1 MISTMVRPEDTL
13 RMPRPYRELEEEDAS
28 KHAPEPAVPSSSS
41 SSSNTDGSI
50 KSEEEATLMNGS
62 IGDTSDKTTKLPSGS
77 RVLTPEETIQLARRA
92 VENGIQETKRSL
104 AGSEAVGDVVK
115 PKLTID
121 LGHSNISRIPEPVV
135 DAIKDEVER
144 CVAINGPV
152 RPSVA
157 WRATGVV
164 FVLENE
170 AYSVLGSR
178 YGTINWSIFHTVLR
192 SALIFGTL
200 TSELTTSVNSPKE
213 YAQLDLFLEFTPLLT
228 FPHPQVIKLPLLE
241 ILDLSRNKISQ
252 LPEEIKKLTSL
263 RVLSVMQNR
272 LDDLPLGISDMNKL
286 QILKVAGNPLQ
297 YPLRRVLETSEAEI
311 ASSTMTDNEKEV
323 ALTAELK
330 RFLKT
335 RQPINPQDIE
345 KSNEISEGILDTPKP
360 VKRGVS
366 SRFPVIP
373 STGDSASDPKS
384 PSLSRP
390 PPIPIKS
397 HYRIASGHGA
407 MHSGLQRPGHIPG
420 ASERNRSNSEGI
432 IQASFATRSKRMG
445 VVSRKNTDLGTL
457 DEMRPYRNSHLRGL
471 SYGSILRTRPS
482 ISNSSSPSSPRERRR
497 PRDGFVNRMSS
508 LPEHKGEW
516 ETGDPIINNAKGI
529 LFALFQVQSHVYAL
543 INVIKRDDDRR
554 NSLEIVFYNASTHVD
569 RLNEAIEN
577 AENSRSD
584 DAEPVRMSYEE
595 AVKRECETC
604 IMAYSHVGTQLRNSL
619 DKIVANGDSRYIRS
633 LMLMIFGSVVELR
646 NASAGLE
653 VPVGT
658 PTQSTE
664 RPPVLEISK
673 ESAKPDRF
681 PGPTVTPTRGRE
693 PSFSTRRLRSDTT
706 ILHPQINTNGP
717 LPSAATYQSA
727 VSSPGLSSTP
737 FSYGARS
744 RSSSRSNHINTSV
757 PSSLAT
763 PRSGESFPPMPTTVI
778 PRINPLTGLDEIEE
792 ERIFEKIFCQ
802 LMAAHSAA
810 LQALPLARRHF
821 KRSLEVAEQNGEFQ
835 DIQMLWNNLIRRC
848 RVCLEVSEAL
858 GVRLSNMKIK
868 EPGGGMRNQREF
880 WQLCKAF
887 MQSFVELVT
896 DMREVRSMHL
906 LPPDVIVILRPVQK
920 SSREAGRLIEAS
932 PWSYLADMAPG
943 NGPPAIYGP
952 PLPSQGPHQHNQH
965 HPQLNTSLSPSIA
978 LPATPLSAALGP
990 AAQATVPSTPAS
1002 AYSDKFFEGDV
1013 FQRADSL
1020 LSMPNQA
1027 PFFTRR

>member
-1 MISTMVRPEDTL
+1 M
-13 RMPRPYRELEEEDAS
+13 
-28 KHAPEPAVPSSSS
+28 
-41 SSSNTDGSI
+41 
-50 KSEEEATLMNGS
+50 
-62 IGDTSDKTTKLPSGS
+62 
-77 RVLTPEETIQLARRA
+77 
-92 VENGIQETKRSL
+92 
-104 AGSEAVGDVVK
+104 
-115 PKLTID
+115 
-121 LGHSNISRIPEPVV
+121 
-135 DAIKDEVER
+135 
-144 CVAINGPV
+144 
-152 RPSVA
+152 
-157 WRATGVV
+157 
-164 FVLENE
+164 
-170 AYSVLGSR
+170 
-178 YGTINWSIFHTVLR
+178 
-192 SALIFGTL
+192 
-200 TSELTTSVNSPKE
+200 
-213 YAQLDLFLEFTPLLT
+213 
-228 FPHPQVIKLPLLE
+228 
-241 ILDLSRNKISQ
+241 
-252 LPEEIKKLTSL
+252 
-263 RVLSVMQNR
+263 
-272 LDDLPLGISDMNKL
+272 
-286 QILKVAGNPLQ
+286 
-297 YPLRRVLETSEAEI
+297 
-311 ASSTMTDNEKEV
+311 
-323 ALTAELK
+323 
-330 RFLKT
+330 
-335 RQPINPQDIE
+335 
-345 KSNEISEGILDTPKP
+345 
-360 VKRGVS
+360 S

-390 PPIPIKS
+390 PPIPLRS
-397 HYRIASGHGA
+397 HYRIASGHSGA
-407 MHSGLQRPGHIPG
+407 LHSGLQRPGPIPG
-420 ASERNRSNSEGI
+420 ANERNRSNSEGI

-445 VVSRKNTDLGTL
+445 VISRKNTDLGTL
-457 DEMRPYRNSHLRGL
+457 NEMRPYRNSHLRGL
-471 SYGSILRTRPS
+471 SYGSTLRTRPS

-516 ETGDPIINNAKGI
+516 ETGDPIIKCAKGI

-569 RLNEAIEN
+569 RLNEALEN
-577 AENSRSD
+577 AEGSQSH
-584 DAEPVRMSYEE
+584 DAEPVRLTYE

-619 DKIVANGDSRYIRS
+619 DRIVAHGDSRYIRS

-646 NASAGLE
+646 NACAGLD

-658 PTQSTE
+658 HTQSTGK
-664 RPPVLEISK
+664 PAVPEINK
-673 ESAKPDRF
+673 EFAESDRF

-693 PSFSTRRLRSDTT
+693 PSFSSRRLRSDTT

-717 LPSAATYQSA
+717 LPSSATYQSA
-727 VSSPGLSSTP
+727 VSSPGFASTP

-763 PRSGESFPPMPTTVI
+763 PRSGESFPPMPTSVV

-792 ERIFEKIFCQ
+792 ERIFEKIFYQ
-802 LMAAHSAA
+802 LTAAYTAA
-810 LQALPLARRHF
+810 LQALPHARRHF
-821 KRSLEVAEQNGEFQ
+821 TRNLEVAEQSQEYE
-835 DIQMLWNNLIRRC
+835 DIRMLWNNLIRRC

-858 GVRLSNMKIK
+858 GLRLSNMKIK
-868 EPGGGMRNQREF
+868 EPGGGIRNQREF
-880 WQLCKAF
+880 WQLCKTF
-887 MQSFVELVT
+887 MHSFVELVT

-906 LPPDVIVILRPVQK
+906 LPPEVIVILRPVQK
-920 SSREAGRLIEAS
+920 ASREAGRLIEAS

-952 PLPSQGPHQHNQH
+952 PLPSQNPHHQNPH

>member
-1 MISTMVRPEDTL
+1 MNRGSSSFTMISTLVRPEDSL
-13 RMPRPYRELEEEDAS
+13 RMPRSYREPEEGDANRHS
-28 KHAPEPAVPSSSS
+28 PEPAAPLSSSS
-41 SSSNTDGSI
+41 STTEGSS
-50 KSEEEATLMNGS
+50 KSEDEATLVNGS
-62 IGDTSDKTTKLPSGS
+62 TGDTSSKSTKLRES
-77 RVLTPEETIQLARRA
+77 LTPEETIQLARRA

-135 DAIKDEVER
+135 DVIKDEVER
-144 CVAINGPV
+144 LSLWNNQLAHIPYRFAECSHLRYLNV
-152 RPSVA
+152 RSNNF
-157 WRATGVV
+157 RE
-164 FVLENE
+164 F
-170 AYSVLGSR
+170 
-178 YGTINWSIFHTVLR
+178 
-192 SALIFGTL
+192 
-200 TSELTTSVNSPKE
+200 PKG
-213 YAQLDLFLEFTPLLT
+213 
-228 FPHPQVIKLPLLE
+228 VIKLPLLE

-252 LPEEIKKLTSL
+252 LPEEVKKLTSL

-272 LDDLPLGISDMNKL
+272 LDDLPLGVSDMNKL
-286 QILKVAGNPLQ
+286 QILKVAGNPLR
-297 YPLRRVLETSEAEI
+297 YPLRKVIETSEAEI
-311 ASSTMTDNEKEV
+311 ASSMMSDNEKEV

-330 RFLKT
+330 RYLKA
-335 RQPINPQDIE
+335 RQPVTPSDFE
-345 KSNEISEGILDTPKP
+345 SNNESDGILDTPKP

-373 STGDSASDPKS
+373 STGDGADPKS

-390 PPIPIKS
+390 PPIPLKS
-397 HYRIASGHGA
+397 HYRIASGHGGA
-407 MHSGLQRPGHIPG
+407 LQILQRPGPIHG
-420 ASERNRSNSEGI
+420 ANERNRSNSEGI

-445 VVSRKNTDLGTL
+445 VISRKNTDLGTL

-497 PRDGFVNRMSS
+497 ARDGFVNRMSS
-508 LPEHKGEW
+508 LPEHKGER
-516 ETGDPIINNAKGI
+516 ETGDPIIESAKGI

-543 INVIKRDDDRR
+543 INVIKRDDHRR

-569 RLNEAIEN
+569 RLNEALEN
-577 AENSRSD
+577 AENSRAD
-584 DAEPVRMSYEE
+584 DAEPMRASYE

-604 IMAYSHVGTQLRNSL
+604 IIAYSHVGTQLRNSL
-619 DKIVANGDSRYIRS
+619 DRIVANGDSRYIRS
-633 LMLMIFGSVVELR
+633 LMLMLFGSVVELR
-646 NASAGLE
+646 NACACLE
-653 VPVGT
+653 VPVGNRLR
-658 PTQSTE
+658 PTGK
-664 RPPVLEISK
+664 PPVPEISR
-673 ESAKPDRF
+673 ESADSDRYHCS
-681 PGPTVTPTRGRE
+681 TVTPTRGRE

-706 ILHPQINTNGP
+706 ILHPQTNMHGP
-717 LPSAATYQSA
+717 LPASATFQSA
-727 VSSPGLSSTP
+727 VSSPGFAPTP

-763 PRSGESFPPMPTTVI
+763 PRSGESFPPMPTSVI
-778 PRINPLTGLDEIEE
+778 PKINPLTGLDEIEE
-792 ERIFEKIFCQ
+792 ERIFEKIFYQ
-802 LMAAHSAA
+802 LTAAYTAA
-810 LQALPLARRHF
+810 LQALPVARRHF
-821 KRSLEVAEQNGEFQ
+821 ARNLEVAEHNREFE
-835 DIQMLWNNLIRRC
+835 DIQMLWNNLIHRC

-858 GVRLSNMKIK
+858 GLRLSNMKVK

-906 LPPDVIVILRPVQK
+906 LPSEVIVILRPVQK
-920 SSREAGRLIEAS
+920 ASREAGRLIEAS
-932 PWSYLADMAPG
+932 PWSYLADLAPG

-952 PLPSQGPHQHNQH
+952 PLPSQTSQQQQHHHHHHHLHHHQH
-965 HPQLNTSLSPSIA
+965 HPQLNTNMSPSVA

-1027 PFFTRR
+1027 PFFSRR

>member
-1 MISTMVRPEDTL
+1 MISTMILPEDTI
-13 RMPRPYRELEEEDAS
+13 RMPRSYRDVEEADGNRQP
-28 KHAPEPAVPSSSS
+28 PEPIAPSPSSS
-41 SSSNTDGSI
+41 NAEGSV
-50 KSEEEATLMNGS
+50 KSEDEVTLINGAS
-62 IGDTSDKTTKLPSGS
+62 GDANSKSMKPLNGPPLLS
-77 RVLTPEETIQLARRA
+77 PEETIELARRA

-104 AGSEAVGDVVK
+104 AGSEAVSDVVK

-144 CVAINGPV
+144 LSLSNNHLVHIPYRFAECSHLRYLNI
-152 RPSVA
+152 
-157 WRATGVV
+157 RANN
-164 FVLENE
+164 FRE
-170 AYSVLGSR
+170 
-178 YGTINWSIFHTVLR
+178 F
-192 SALIFGTL
+192 
-200 TSELTTSVNSPKE
+200 PKG
-213 YAQLDLFLEFTPLLT
+213 
-228 FPHPQVIKLPLLE
+228 VIKLPLLE

-252 LPEEIKKLTSL
+252 LPEEIRKLTSL

-272 LDDLPLGISDMNKL
+272 LDDLPLGVSDMNKL
-286 QILKVAGNPLQ
+286 QILKVAGNPLR
-297 YPLRRVLETSEAEI
+297 YPLRRLLDTSEAEI

-323 ALTAELK
+323 AVTAELK

-335 RQPINPQDIE
+335 RQPVTPQDYDKI
-345 KSNEISEGILDTPKP
+345 NELSEGIMDTPKP
-360 VKRGVS
+360 VKRGIS

-390 PPIPIKS
+390 PPIPLKS
-397 HYRIASGHGA
+397 HYRIASGHGSTF
-407 MHSGLQRPGHIPG
+407 HSGLHRPGPIPG
-420 ASERNRSNSEGI
+420 INERNRSNSEGI

-445 VVSRKNTDLGTL
+445 VISRKNTDLGTL

-516 ETGDPIINNAKGI
+516 ETGEPIIKSAKGI
-529 LFALFQVQSHVYAL
+529 LFALFQVQSHVYSL
-543 INVIKRDDDRR
+543 INVIRRDEERR
-554 NSLEIVFYNASTHVD
+554 NSLEILFYNATTHVD
-569 RLNEAIEN
+569 RLNEALEI
-577 AENSRSD
+577 AENSRSGD
-584 DAEPVRMSYEE
+584 TEPMRASYE

-604 IMAYSHVGTQLRNSL
+604 IMAYSHVGAQLRNSL
-619 DKIVANGDSRYIRS
+619 DRIVANGDSRYVRS
-633 LMLMIFGSVVELR
+633 LMLMIFGSVIELR
-646 NASAGLE
+646 NACTSLE
-653 VPVGT
+653 FSVKSQT
-658 PTQSTE
+658 HPTGK
-664 RPPVLEISK
+664 PPVPEIYK
-673 ESAKPDRF
+673 EPPNPERY
-681 PGPTVTPTRGRE
+681 PGATVTPVRGRE

-706 ILHPQINTNGP
+706 ILHPQINVNGP
-717 LPSAATYQSA
+717 QPASTTYQSA
-727 VSSPGLSSTP
+727 VSSPGFAPTP

-763 PRSGESFPPMPTTVI
+763 PRSGESFPPMPTSVV

-792 ERIFEKIFCQ
+792 ERIFEKIFHQ
-802 LMAAHSAA
+802 LSAA
-810 LQALPLARRHF
+810 YTAALHALPIARRQF
-821 KRSLEVAEQNGEFQ
+821 EAKLAEQNREFG

-848 RVCLEVSEAL
+848 RACEDVSEAL
-858 GVRLSNMKIK
+858 GLRLSNMKIK

-880 WQLCKAF
+880 WQLCKTF
-887 MQSFVELVT
+887 MQSFVDLVT
-896 DMREVRSMHL
+896 DMREVRNMHL
-906 LPPDVIVILRPVQK
+906 LPSEVIVILRPVQK

-932 PWSYLADMAPG
+932 PWSYLADLAPG

-952 PLPSQGPHQHNQH
+952 PLPSQNHHNHTHHH
-965 HPQLNTSLSPSIA
+965 HPQLNTNLSPQFVN

-1027 PFFTRR
+1027 PFFARR

>member
-1 MISTMVRPEDTL
+1 MISTMIRPENTL
-13 RMPRPYRELEEEDAS
+13 RMLRPYREPEEDGAS
-28 KHAPEPAVPSSSS
+28 RHTPEPTAPSSS
-41 SSSNTDGSI
+41 SSSNTEGSV
-50 KSEEEATLMNGS
+50 KSEDEFTPVNGS
-62 IGDTSDKTTKLPSGS
+62 IGETSSITANSSNGPRGLS
-77 RVLTPEETIQLARRA
+77 PEETIQLARRA

-104 AGSEAVGDVVK
+104 AGSEAVSDVVK

-135 DAIKDEVER
+135 DVIKDEVER
-144 CVAINGPV
+144 LSLSNNQLVHIPYRFAECSHLRYLNI
-152 RPSVA
+152 
-157 WRATGVV
+157 RANN
-164 FVLENE
+164 FRE
-170 AYSVLGSR
+170 
-178 YGTINWSIFHTVLR
+178 F
-192 SALIFGTL
+192 
-200 TSELTTSVNSPKE
+200 PKG
-213 YAQLDLFLEFTPLLT
+213 
-228 FPHPQVIKLPLLE
+228 VIKLPLLE

-272 LDDLPLGISDMNKL
+272 LDELPLGISDMNKL
-286 QILKVAGNPLQ
+286 QILKVAGNPLR
-297 YPLRRVLETSEAEI
+297 YPLRKLLETSETEI
-311 ASSTMTDNEKEV
+311 ASSSTMTDNEKEV
-323 ALTAELK
+323 ALTGELK

-335 RQPINPQDIE
+335 RQPISTQEFE
-345 KSNEISEGILDTPKP
+345 KNNESSDGILDTPKP

-373 STGDSASDPKS
+373 STGDGVSDTKS

-390 PPIPIKS
+390 PPIPLKS
-397 HYRIASGHGA
+397 HYRIASGHG
-407 MHSGLQRPGHIPG
+407 SVFGLQRPGVFPG
-420 ASERNRSNSEGI
+420 LNERNRSNSEGI

-445 VVSRKNTDLGTL
+445 VISRKNTDLGTL

-497 PRDGFVNRMSS
+497 PKDEFVNRMSS

-516 ETGDPIINNAKGI
+516 ETGEPIIKSAKGI

-543 INVIKRDDDRR
+543 INVIKRDDERR

-569 RLNEAIEN
+569 RLNEALEN
-577 AENSRSD
+577 AENSRTD
-584 DAEPVRMSYEE
+584 EMEPMRTFYE

-619 DKIVANGDSRYIRS
+619 DRIVANGDPRYVRS
-633 LMLMIFGSVVELR
+633 LMLMIYGSVIELR
-646 NASAGLE
+646 NACAGLE

-658 PTQSTE
+658 QTK
-664 RPPVLEISK
+664 ISGK
-673 ESAKPDRF
+673 APGTDINRRSVNPDRF

-706 ILHPQINTNGP
+706 ILHPQINTNGT
-717 LPSAATYQSA
+717 LPASTTYHSA
-727 VSSPGLSSTP
+727 VSSPGFASTP

-763 PRSGESFPPMPTTVI
+763 PRSGESFPPMPTSVV

-792 ERIFEKIFCQ
+792 ERIFEKIFYQ
-802 LMAAHSAA
+802 LTAAYTAA
-810 LQALPLARRHF
+810 LQALPIARRQF
-821 KRSLEVAEQNGEFQ
+821 TRSLEVAEQNREFD

-848 RVCLEVSEAL
+848 RLCLEVSEAL
-858 GVRLSNMKIK
+858 GLRLSNMKIK

-906 LPPDVIVILRPVQK
+906 LPSEVIVILRPVQK
-920 SSREAGRLIEAS
+920 ASREAGRLIEAS

-943 NGPPAIYGP
+943 NAPPTIYGP
-952 PLPSQGPHQHNQH
+952 PLPSQNSHPHNQH
-965 HPQLNTSLSPSIA
+965 HPQLNTNLSPQSMH

>member
-1 MISTMVRPEDTL
+1 MISTMLRPEDTI
-13 RMPRPYRELEEEDAS
+13 RMPRPYRDFKEDDGNR
-28 KHAPEPAVPSSSS
+28 HNPDPTGPSSSS
-41 SSSNTDGSI
+41 PSNKDGSM
-50 KSEEEATLMNGS
+50 KSEDEVTLVNGTTGENS
-62 IGDTSDKTTKLPSGS
+62 SVTTKPPSGS
-77 RVLTPEETIQLARRA
+77 RLLSQEETIELARRA

-104 AGSEAVGDVVK
+104 AGSEAVSDVVK

-144 CVAINGPV
+144 LSLSNNHLVHIPYRFAECSHLRYLNI
-152 RPSVA
+152 
-157 WRATGVV
+157 RANN
-164 FVLENE
+164 FRE
-170 AYSVLGSR
+170 
-178 YGTINWSIFHTVLR
+178 F
-192 SALIFGTL
+192 
-200 TSELTTSVNSPKE
+200 PKG
-213 YAQLDLFLEFTPLLT
+213 
-228 FPHPQVIKLPLLE
+228 VIKLPLLE

-252 LPEEIKKLTSL
+252 LPEDIKKLTSL

-272 LDDLPLGISDMNKL
+272 LDDLPLGVSDMNKL
-286 QILKVAGNPLQ
+286 QILKVAGNPLR
-297 YPLRRVLETSEAEI
+297 YPLRRLLETSEAEI
-311 ASSTMTDNEKEV
+311 SSSTMTDNEKEV
-323 ALTAELK
+323 AVTAELK
-330 RFLKT
+330 RFFKT
-335 RQPINPQDIE
+335 RQPSTAQEFERINE
-345 KSNEISEGILDTPKP
+345 SSESILDTPKP

-373 STGDSASDPKS
+373 STGDGASDPKS

-390 PPIPIKS
+390 PPIPLRS
-397 HYRIASGHGA
+397 HYRIASGHGSA
-407 MHSGLQRPGHIPG
+407 VHSGLQRPGFIPG
-420 ASERNRSNSEGI
+420 LNERNRSNSEGI

-445 VVSRKNTDLGTL
+445 VISRKNTDLGTL
-457 DEMRPYRNSHLRGL
+457 NEMRPYRNSHLRGL

-482 ISNSSSPSSPRERRR
+482 ISNSPSPGSPRERRR
-497 PRDGFVNRMSS
+497 PKDGLVNRMSS

-516 ETGDPIINNAKGI
+516 ETGEPIIKSAKGI

-543 INVIKRDDDRR
+543 IDVIKRDDDRR

-569 RLNEAIEN
+569 RLNEALET
-577 AENSRSD
+577 AEASQTD
-584 DAEPVRMSYEE
+584 DAEPARASYE

-604 IMAYSHVGTQLRNSL
+604 IMAYSHVGTQLRNIL
-619 DKIVANGDSRYIRS
+619 DRIVANGDSRYVRS

-646 NASAGLE
+646 NACAGLGVSVKTQAQATG
-653 VPVGT
+653 VP
-658 PTQSTE
+658 PM
-664 RPPVLEISK
+664 PEINK
-673 ESAKPDRF
+673 ESVSSDRL
-681 PGPTVTPTRGRE
+681 PGSTVTPKRGRE

-706 ILHPQINTNGP
+706 ILHPQIITSGP
-717 LPSAATYQSA
+717 LPASTTYQSA
-727 VSSPGLSSTP
+727 VSSPGFASTP

-744 RSSSRSNHINTSV
+744 RSSSRSTHINTSV

-763 PRSGESFPPMPTTVI
+763 PRSGESFPPMPSSVV

-792 ERIFEKIFCQ
+792 ERIFEKVFYQ
-802 LMAAHSAA
+802 LTAAYTAA
-810 LQALPLARRHF
+810 LQALPIARRQF
-821 KRSLEVAEQNGEFQ
+821 TRSLEVAEQNREFE
-835 DIQMLWNNLIRRC
+835 DIQMLWTNLIRRC

-858 GVRLSNMKIK
+858 GLRLSNMKIK

-906 LPPDVIVILRPVQK
+906 LPSEVIVILRPVQK

-943 NGPPAIYGP
+943 NAPPTIYGP
-952 PLPSQGPHQHNQH
+952 PLPSQNPHQHNHH
-965 HPQLNTSLSPSIA
+965 HPHLNTNLSPQSIT

-1020 LSMPNQA
+1020 LSMPNQT